1 MFAFLVAGLTG
12 CAQGPIFVDIK
23 EVIVHTQTPGGTRD
37 MPLEK
42 EELQNAVRC
51 LMTTKEIP
59 QSEVKTD
66 VIQEILLVQVKDRLG
81 DRMFEFTT
89 TENFSA
95 RGKFYKNDCMYMQI
109 KQNHH

>member
-1 MFAFLVAGLTG
+1 MFAFLLASLAG
-12 CAQGPIFVDIK
+12 CATGPVFVDIK

-42 EELQNAVRC
+42 DMLQEAINC
-51 LMTTKEIP
+51 LMTTQEIP
-59 QSEVKTD
+59 QTDVKSD
-66 VIQEILLVQVKDRLG
+66 VIQEIVLVQVKDRLG

-95 RGKFYKNDCMYMQI
+95 RGKFYKNDCMYMLI
-109 KQNHH
+109 KQQRH